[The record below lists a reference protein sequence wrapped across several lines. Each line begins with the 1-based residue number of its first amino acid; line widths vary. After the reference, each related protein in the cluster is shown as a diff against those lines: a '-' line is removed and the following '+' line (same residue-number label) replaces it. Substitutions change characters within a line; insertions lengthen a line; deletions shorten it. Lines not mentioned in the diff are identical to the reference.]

1 MNLKKWL
8 LTDETSVGV
17 ILGLVLPIITSFLF
31 LVILRLVQ
39 NYFHVLNEV
48 HDIKMLLL
56 GMVANIIAM
65 RYYMINLKLLKTG
78 KALLALTVFMIVIF
92 FIFLR
97 NSNFVAPF

>member
-8 LTDETSVGV
+8 HTDEISVGV
-17 ILGLVLPIITSFLF
+17 ILGLVLPVIASFLF

-39 NYFHVLNEV
+39 NFFHILNEI

-56 GMVANIIAM
+56 GMAVNLIAM
-65 RYYMINLKLLKTG
+65 RYYLINLKLLKTG

-97 NSNFVAPF
+97 NSTFVAPF